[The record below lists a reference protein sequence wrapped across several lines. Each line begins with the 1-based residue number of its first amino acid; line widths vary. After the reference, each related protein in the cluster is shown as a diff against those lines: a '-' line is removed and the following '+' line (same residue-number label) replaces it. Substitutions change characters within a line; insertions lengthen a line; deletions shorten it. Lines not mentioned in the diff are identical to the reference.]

1 MRKVLIATA
10 LVVASFGCAKAQS
23 AVKTNQNLVAGGTIV
38 IEAHYYKIT
47 IVRDEVR
54 KVTCYVASHVQ
65 SKGSPSISCVKD

>member
-10 LVVASFGCAKAQS
+10 FIVASLGFANAQS
-23 AVKTNQNLVAGGTIV
+23 AVKTNQNLVTGETTV